1 MKVVIITFCFILIS
15 SHLFS
20 QSKLIEKINGYISQ
34 IDFGISYDE
43 DFHDTYMVHEIKFET
58 NKRAI
63 GKQYTSV
70 KFYYPMPGDSV
81 VETNQGADLFF
92 YVYKPPVKVSV
103 QYNIAASQN
112 NTMNYYFDEEGSLVF
127 YHYTSE
133 GAYGAENERYY
144 FNKDELI
151 KFETHTPEN
160 NIIKEKDFTK
170 HDLSLAENILKK
182 AAEYRKMFDELV
194 KLEDIDK

>member
-1 MKVVIITFCFILIS
+1 MKKVIFTFCFILIS

-34 IDFGISYDE
+34 IDSGISYNE
-43 DFHDTYMVHEIKFET
+43 DFHDNYMVHEIKFET

-63 GKQYTSV
+63 GKQYTSA
-70 KFYYPMPGDSV
+70 KFYFPMPGDSV
-81 VETNQGADLFF
+81 VETGERTDFL
-92 YVYKPPVKVSV
+92 YIYKPPVRVSV

-112 NTMNYYFDEEGSLVF
+112 NTMNYYFDKGSLVF
-127 YHYTSE
+127 YHYSSE
-133 GAYGAENERYY
+133 GEYGAENEQYY

-151 KFETHTPEN
+151 KFETHTPDN

-170 HDLSLAENILKK
+170 HDLFVAENILKK

>member
-70 KFYYPMPGDSV
+70 KFYYPFPIDSV
-81 VETNQGADLFF
+81 VEADENTQFL
-92 YVYKPPVKVSV
+92 YIYKPPVFVSV
-103 QYNIAASQN
+103 EYNIAAAQN
-112 NTMNYYFDEEGSLVF
+112 NTFNYYFNKGSLIYYSYV
-127 YHYTSE
+127 SE
-133 GAYGAENERYY
+133 GAYGNENEKYY
-144 FNKDELI
+144 FSKNDLI
-151 KFETHTPEN
+151 KFETHTN
-160 NIIKEKDFTK
+160 DDYIIKEESFTEQ
-170 HDLSLAENILKK
+170 DMSRATNILEK
-182 AAEYRKMFDELV
+182 ASEYRKMFDELV